1 MIAPKLNDNQIL
13 EMKEAFHKAQLGLQ
27 KLCFKYTATSKDLFV
42 DAIGIEGIPQTEDY
56 YDNVE
61 DNLLYTEL
69 TWLNTLCNKLQ
80 INFDATIEVLPDGSF
95 NHQSIHLELNPVVVG
110 REVTKAHILS
120 YFYPLFIK
128 LVPLKSFIRNVEFK
142 GHDFSLR
149 KISFDILLDGK
160 KVNSLLNKEH
170 PVNNQALS
178 QWVATL
184 EHILEYNKGR
194 YKYITS
200 VPVVNGRMST
210 ASFESAICFKF
221 DGKGARK

>member
-13 EMKEAFHKAQLGLQ
+13 EMKEAFQKSQLNLQ

-42 DAIGIEGIPQTEDY
+42 DAIGVEGIPQNDEY

-61 DNLLYTEL
+61 DNLIYTEL

-95 NHQSIHLELNPVVVG
+95 NHSSIHLELNPVVVG
-110 REVTKAHILS
+110 RDVNKAQILS
-120 YFYPLFIK
+120 YFHPLFKK
-128 LVPLKSFIRNVEFK
+128 LVPLRTFIHNVEFK

-149 KISFDILLDGK
+149 KITFDIKLDGK
-160 KVNSLLNKEH
+160 KVNSLFDSTQ
-170 PVNNQALS
+170 PVNTQALS

-200 VPVVNGRMST
+200 VPMVNGRMST
-210 ASFESAICFKF
+210 SSFESAICFKF
-221 DGKGARK
+221 NGKGARR